1 MSSRAIKTLAFYS
14 LPLTRRKVKIL
25 NVLID
30 NYLSLANFFV
40 ERGLEVNV
48 PSKVRLHE
56 LSYEE
61 SKKIVLEG
69 RIHSKY
75 RYTALEVAST
85 ILKNHVRRGGERPEI
100 KRRFIKLYH
109 ENHNEKGSVFRIV
122 KKNKRYFLVVK
133 VRRRNERCVGSAC
146 PTKAR

>member
-61 SKKIVLEG
+61 SKRIVPSDK
-69 RIHSKY
+69 IHSKY

-85 ILKNHVRRGGERPEI
+85 ILKNHVRGEGRGLRSKEGSSNSTTRTTM
-100 KRRFIKLYH
+100 RRVL
-109 ENHNEKGSVFRIV
+109 
-122 KKNKRYFLVVK
+122 FL
-133 VRRRNERCVGSAC
+133 GL
-146 PTKAR
+146 